1 MLTINKCYTGCNHSM
16 PIAQSKRKL
25 VAAPALFIMVGT
37 LIAAIAMDG
46 GAIASFA
53 QPTSSQT
60 GGGGAASQ
68 GQGVHHHQGTVTSEP
83 TPIPGLEDTESAM
96 VLPPEDNGLIS
107 TGVITYSASEP
118 IQVAVLQMQ
127 DLNDTERQILNA
139 TDSPFGTIP
148 TVQLDNE
155 TSVAISL
162 LGAPA
167 EAATV
172 QFSGNAVMLHSADG
186 TPFAATYSLD
196 SEGHRPELENH
207 ISNMTAA
214 AEGGG
219 GDEEAAA
226 AEGGGGDEEAAAADG
241 GGDEEAAAAA
251 ADGGGNATA
260 ADGGGDEE

>member
-46 GAIASFA
+46 GALASFA

-60 GGGGAASQ
+60 GGGAASQ

-207 ISNMTAA
+207 ISNMTTA

-219 GDEEAAA
+219 DEE
-226 AEGGGGDEEAAAADG
+226 
-241 GGDEEAAAAA
+241 AAA

-260 ADGGGDEE
+260 ADGGGDEG

>member
-1 MLTINKCYTGCNHSM
+1 LTINKCYTGCILSM

-25 VAAPALFIMVGT
+25 IAATALFIVVGT
-37 LIAAIAMDG
+37 ISAAIAMEG

-53 QPTSSQT
+53 QPSSSET
-60 GGGGAASQ
+60 GGGAA
-68 GQGVHHHQGTVTSEP
+68 GGEEQGVHHHQGTVTSEP

-96 VLPPEDNGLIS
+96 ILPPEENGLIS
-107 TGVITYSASEP
+107 TGVITYASSEP

-127 DLNDTERQILNA
+127 DLNATERQILNA

-162 LGAPA
+162 LGEPA
-167 EAATV
+167 TAASV

-196 SEGHRPELENH
+196 SEGHRPELENR
-207 ISNMTAA
+207 ISNMTTA
-214 AEGGG
+214 AEEGG

-226 AEGGGGDEEAAAADG
+226 DEGGGDEEAAADEG
-241 GGDEEAAAAA
+241 GGDEEAATAATT
-251 ADGGGNATA
+251 GGGNATA
-260 ADGGGDEE
+260 TDGGGDEG

>member
-1 MLTINKCYTGCNHSM
+1 M

-25 VAAPALFIMVGT
+25 VAATALFIMVGT

-53 QPTSSQT
+53 QPTSSQI
-60 GGGGAASQ
+60 GGGAASQ

-207 ISNMTAA
+207 ISNMTTAT
-214 AEGGG
+214 
-219 GDEEAAA
+219 
-226 AEGGGGDEEAAAADG
+226 DG
-241 GGDEEAAAAA
+241 GGDEAAT
-251 ADGGGNATA
+251 DGGGNATA
-260 ADGGGDEE
+260 TDGGGDEG